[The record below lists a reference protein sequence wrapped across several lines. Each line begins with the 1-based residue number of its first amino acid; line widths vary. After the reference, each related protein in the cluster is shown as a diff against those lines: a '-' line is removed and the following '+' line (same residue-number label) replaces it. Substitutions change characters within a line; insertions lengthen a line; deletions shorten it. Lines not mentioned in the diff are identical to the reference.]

1 MEVLK
6 QYLPLCWLKNNPL
19 ELPRS
24 LGFFKQNL
32 LFYFVVAYFM
42 QTNMTTDPLESFVE
56 VSIET
61 LLALTFIGVMLFFNR
76 TLYAYIQVATAI
88 LLCANI
94 VALPL
99 IPVLIWLTVSEDIL
113 SYYFLGLLL
122 LWEFVLVTNIIR
134 RVLSINVVASLILSL
149 VYFIV
154 SYLGAFGLG
163 QLL

>member
-1 MEVLK
+1 MDVLK

-19 ELPRS
+19 ELSRS
-24 LGFFKQNL
+24 VGFFKKNL
-32 LFYFVVAYFM
+32 LFYFVVEYFM
-42 QTNMTTDPLESFVE
+42 QANMTADPLESFVE

-61 LLALTFIGVMLFFNR
+61 LLTLAFIGVMLFFNR

-88 LLCANI
+88 LFCANI

-99 IPVLIWLTVSEDIL
+99 VPVLIWLTVSEDIL
-113 SYYFLGLLL
+113 SYYFFALLL
-122 LWEFVLVTNIIR
+122 FWEFVLVTNIIR
-134 RVLSINVVASLILSL
+134 RVLSINIFASLILSL

>member
-1 MEVLK
+1 MDVLK
-6 QYLPLCWLKNNPL
+6 QYLSLCWLKNNPL

-88 LLCANI
+88 LFCANI

-99 IPVLIWLTVSEDIL
+99 IPVLIWLTVSEDLL

-134 RVLSINVVASLILSL
+134 RVLSINIFASLILSL

-154 SYLGAFGLG
+154 AYLGAFGLG
-163 QLL
+163 QLM